1 MCINIFSFFFKYSLD
16 KKKHG
21 SMLHMIQIWY
31 KARISF
37 RISAYYFRL
46 ACFFISL
53 AGNSLFLLKFSKTSL
68 HVNERNV
75 NKCEWAD
82 GTRRWWPREF
92 VPALFA
98 NLD

>member
-1 MCINIFSFFFKYSLD
+1 
-16 KKKHG
+16 
-21 SMLHMIQIWY
+21 MLHLIQILY
-31 KARISF
+31 KVRISF
-37 RISAYYFRL
+37 RIFAYYFRL
-46 ACFFISL
+46 ACSFVSL
-53 AGNSLFLLKFSKTSL
+53 AGNSLSLSRFSKTSL

-82 GTRRWWPREF
+82 GTRRWWPCEF